1 MQIVIGGAF
10 NGKADW
16 VKENYEEL
24 YSLKWI
30 NLKEKENAAF
40 NLSEARESILV
51 FQGIEEWTKMYLK
64 DHSIDGARE
73 IFREWIQELLNWEK
87 KKDSHHLILI
97 ANDISKGIVPVEKKD
112 RDWRDLTGWFYQDLV
127 NAAERVDEIWYGISR
142 QLK

>member
-10 NGKADW
+10 NGKAEW
-16 VKENYEEL
+16 VKDNYEASHPLE
-24 YSLKWI
+24 WI
-30 NLKEKENAAF
+30 NLRENEAF
-40 NLSEARESILV
+40 NLSEAKESILV
-51 FQGIEEWTKMYLK
+51 FQGIEEWTKIYLK

-87 KKDSHHLILI
+87 KKDQHHLILI
-97 ANDISKGIVPVEKKD
+97 ANDISKGIVPVDKKD

-127 NAAERVDEIWYGISR
+127 EEAERVDEIWYGISR